1 MPLPDDNQV
10 PTQLAAWLG
19 QTPKAC
25 SLICEGGG
33 LETNGEILLV
43 NQDCIVDDARNPGST
58 CESMAD
64 MLREWLGVTEIEWL
78 QGIQLTGDDTDG
90 HIDTIARFVA
100 PDAIVYSGKILS
112 TQTPKR

>member
-1 MPLPDDNQV
+1 
-10 PTQLAAWLG
+10 
-19 QTPKAC
+19 
-25 SLICEGGG
+25 
-33 LETNGEILLV
+33 
-43 NQDCIVDDARNPGST
+43 
-58 CESMAD
+58 